1 MTEAA
6 TLSTYPP
13 HLQHMTWYENYLNSM
28 HQFDAEELDDE
39 EVDNELAANLH
50 DASWSEEVLESNT
63 WYENYLGN
71 MRQFDAEELDD
82 QEVDNGLAANRH
94 DTAWQEA
101 VVESKPEHDFVI
113 DQFSTERS
121 DDKVDQQIG
130 MLSDFILDRINR
142 VNAISVC
149 IWKNSMSYLRLWDAN
164 GCEAAAVLH
173 DNLAVDALLETH
185 SLLDCSTAQK
195 AEDAAD
201 AEPIMHE
208 ADWEIVLQDP
218 KLPAAVVEP
227 KQDNHLDLDCF
238 LAKMANE
245 NVNRQFSDASTAAS
259 ETAASEDES
268 IEG

>member
-6 TLSTYPP
+6 RLSTYPP
-13 HLQHMTWYENYLNSM
+13 HLQNMTWYENYLKNM

-39 EVDNELAANLH
+39 EVDNGLAANLH
-50 DASWSEEVLESNT
+50 DASWSEEVFESNT

-82 QEVDNGLAANRH
+82 QEVDNGLAANLH
-94 DTAWQEA
+94 DTALQVA
-101 VVESKPEHDFVI
+101 VVESKPEHDII
-113 DQFSTERS
+113 DQFSTERF

-130 MLSDFILDRINR
+130 MLSDFILDRIHR

-149 IWKNSMSYLRLWDAN
+149 IWKNSLLYLRLWDASS
-164 GCEAAAVLH
+164 CEAAAVLH
-173 DNLAVDALLETH
+173 DNPAVDTKLENH
-185 SLLDCSTAQK
+185 SLLDCSTAQE
-195 AEDAAD
+195 AEDDAD
-201 AEPIMHE
+201 AEPIIYD
-208 ADWEIVLQDP
+208 ADWETVLQDP

-227 KQDNHLDLDCF
+227 KQDNHSDLDCF
-238 LAKMANE
+238 LAKVANE
-245 NVNRQFSDASTAAS
+245 NVNRQLSDASTAAS